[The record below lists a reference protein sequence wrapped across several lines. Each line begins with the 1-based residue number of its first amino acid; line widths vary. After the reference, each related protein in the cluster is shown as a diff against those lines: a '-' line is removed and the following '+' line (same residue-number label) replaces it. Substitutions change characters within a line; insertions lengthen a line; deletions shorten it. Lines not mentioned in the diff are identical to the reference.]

1 MEVHGMIDLSG
12 MVAVITGAARGQG
25 AEEARLFVEL
35 GAHVVLGDVR
45 DELGQRVADELGE
58 RAEYHHLDIADEA
71 SWNEVVEKVIATHGR
86 VDVLVNNAAIY
97 ANMSLADVD
106 AELVRRIIDVNLV
119 GTILGM
125 KAILPAM
132 RDHGGSI
139 VNVSSVSGM
148 RAEIGALAYSASK
161 WGIRGA
167 TRSAAGEL
175 APLGIRVN
183 SVHPGVIATE
193 MPPAWALESEEVRA
207 MIPLRRVAQP
217 GEVAPLVAF
226 LASPVSGYCTGAEFV
241 VDGGLIA

>member
-1 MEVHGMIDLSG
+1 MIDLTG
-12 MVAVITGAARGQG
+12 LVALITGAARGQG

-35 GAHVVLGDVR
+35 GAQVVLGDVR
-45 DELGQRVADELGE
+45 DELGKQVADELGE
-58 RAEYHHLDIADEA
+58 RATYHHLDIADEA
-71 SWNEVVEKVIATHGR
+71 SWNDVVARAISAHGR

-97 ANMSLADVD
+97 ANMPLADAD
-106 AELVRRIIDVNLV
+106 AERVRRIIDINLV

-125 KAILPAM
+125 KSILPAM
-132 RDHGGSI
+132 RERGGSI

-148 RAEIGALAYSASK
+148 RAEHGALVYSASK

-167 TRSAAGEL
+167 SRSAAVEF

-183 SVHPGVIATE
+183 SVHPGVIATD

-207 MIPLRRVAQP
+207 MIPLGRVAQA

-241 VDGGLIA
+241 VDGGLLA

>member
-1 MEVHGMIDLSG
+1 MIDLTG

-25 AEEARLFVEL
+25 AEEARLFVDL

-45 DELGQRVADELGE
+45 DELGEAVAEELGE
-58 RAEYHHLDIADEA
+58 RAEYQHLDIADEA
-71 SWNEVVEKVIATHGR
+71 SWTRVVEHVIGAHGR

-97 ANMSLADVD
+97 ANVPLTELD
-106 AELVRRIIDVNLV
+106 AELLRRVLDVNLV

-125 KAILPAM
+125 KSIVPGM

-148 RAEIGALAYSASK
+148 RAEPGAAAYSASK
-161 WGIRGA
+161 WGVRGA
-167 TRSAAGEL
+167 TRTAAVEL
-175 APLGIRVN
+175 AQFGIRVN

-207 MIPLRRVAQP
+207 MIPLGRVAQA

-226 LASPVSGYCTGAEFV
+226 LASPMSGYCTGSEFV
-241 VDGGLIA
+241 VDGGMLA

>member
-1 MEVHGMIDLSG
+1 MIDLTG
-12 MVAVITGAARGQG
+12 MVAVISGSARGQG

-45 DELGQRVADELGE
+45 DELGEAVADELGE

-71 SWNEVVEKVIATHGR
+71 SWGRVVEHVVGTHGR

-97 ANMSLADVD
+97 ANVPLTELDVD
-106 AELVRRIIDVNLV
+106 LVRRVLDVNLV

-125 KAILPAM
+125 KSIVPAM
-132 RDHGGSI
+132 RERGGSI

-148 RAEIGALAYSASK
+148 RAEPGAVAYSASK
-161 WGIRGA
+161 WGVRGA
-167 TRSAAGEL
+167 TRTAALEL
-175 APLGIRVN
+175 AQLGIRVN

-207 MIPLRRVAQP
+207 MIPLRRVAQA

-226 LASPVSGYCTGAEFV
+226 LASPMSGYCTGAEFV
-241 VDGGLIA
+241 VDGGMLA